1 MRFFVFLFLQTLVF
15 FAAAQ
20 SIDVGISLGGSNY
33 SGDLTPNAIAAIK
46 QTGLAGGIHLRYDFS
61 NAVAFK
67 LQYMRL
73 SVKGDDS
80 YGKQDWYRLRN
91 ASFYSA
97 INEVSLLGQA
107 NIMGLFYEEPR
118 VMNFYL
124 TLGAS
129 YFNFN
134 PKRKYN
140 GQVLELRELGT
151 EGQGLPGYKDLYDLS
166 AFALTMGM
174 GVRYFL
180 NSNLALTVEYIT
192 RKTRTDFLD
201 DVSGNYIGYDI
212 IKNARGD
219 IAAEIA
225 NKYMIPNGS
234 QRANEIDKDWFH
246 SLMLTASWHF
256 GADFRQK
263 KIRFRKRGI
272 NCPSVK

>member
-1 MRFFVFLFLQTLVF
+1 MRFFVFLFLQSLVF

-61 NAVAFK
+61 NAIAFK

-140 GQVLELRELGT
+140 
-151 EGQGLPGYKDLYDLS
+151 